1 MPETF
6 VDAVAWIALVNKRD
20 SLHEK
25 AKKVFVDLRR
35 QNYEFVTTEF
45 VLIEFANALSAP
57 DFREKAAIFTEGLK
71 ESPNV
76 RIVPASSELFSIGL
90 ELYRNWLDKEWSL
103 VDCTSFIV
111 MKERKIIEAFTE
123 DHHFEQSGFIKLL

>member
-1 MPETF
+1 MTETF

-25 AKKVFVDLRR
+25 AKKVFADLHR
-35 QNYEFVTTEF
+35 QNYEFITTEF

-57 DFREKAAIFTEGLK
+57 DFRDKAASFIEGLR
-71 ESPNV
+71 ESPTV

-90 ELYRNWLDKEWSL
+90 RLYRNRLDKEWSL
-103 VDCTSFIV
+103 VDCTSFVV
-111 MKERKIIEAFTE
+111 MKERKIVEAFTE

>member
-1 MPETF
+1 MSETF

-25 AKKVFVDLRR
+25 AKKVFADLRR
-35 QNYEFVTTEF
+35 QNYKFVTTEF
-45 VLIEFANALSAP
+45 ILMEFANALSAP
-57 DFREKAAIFTEGLK
+57 DFREKAAIFIEGLR
-71 ESPNV
+71 ETAAIE
-76 RIVPASSELFSIGL
+76 IVPASSELFSAGFN
-90 ELYRNWLDKEWSL
+90 LYRIRLDKEWSL

>member
-1 MPETF
+1 MSEIF

-25 AKKVFVDLRR
+25 AKKVFLDLRGR
-35 QNYEFVTTEF
+35 NYEFVTTEF

-57 DFREKAAIFTEGLK
+57 DFREKAAIFIEGLR

-76 RIVPASSELFSIGL
+76 EIVPASSELFSIGL
-90 ELYRNWLDKEWSL
+90 RLYRNRLDKEWSL

-111 MKERKIIEAFTE
+111 MKEKKIVEAFTE
-123 DHHFEQSGFIKLL
+123 DHHFEQSGFVKLL